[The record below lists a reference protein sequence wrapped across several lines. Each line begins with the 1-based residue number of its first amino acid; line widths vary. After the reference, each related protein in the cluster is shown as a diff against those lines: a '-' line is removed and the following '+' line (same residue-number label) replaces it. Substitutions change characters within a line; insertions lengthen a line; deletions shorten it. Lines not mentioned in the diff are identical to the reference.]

1 MEKYSSEGNQERI
14 TKVSGGRTADY
25 VESVLLQSQ
34 GKKGIQDKSTCET
47 CIGTEAKY
55 SMG

>member
-1 MEKYSSEGNQERI
+1 MEKYPSEGNQERI